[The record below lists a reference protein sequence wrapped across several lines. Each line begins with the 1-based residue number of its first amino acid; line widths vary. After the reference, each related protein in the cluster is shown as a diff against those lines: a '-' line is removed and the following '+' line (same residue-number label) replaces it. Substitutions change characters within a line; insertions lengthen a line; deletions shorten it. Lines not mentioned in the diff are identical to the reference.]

1 MKTGRLLTI
10 AFVLSLTVASVC
22 SANETQWLGVQM
34 RDGRPGLPFKAL
46 AAWMGATQYQ
56 QTENGD
62 ITMSLGGRE
71 LRLRVDERAAVV
83 RAKKVE
89 LREPLFEVNG
99 VVYLPISTVRPLFW
113 ADAQWISD
121 KREATV
127 IHPRTQ
133 ERLVLTDKGRQTID
147 LASHYKSL
155 YGAANLDGLQRLL
168 KAEPDRVNARVGEWE
183 EEYGFTLLHLA
194 ARHGHL
200 EVAELLLKL
209 GADVN
214 DCQISAEADVKP
226 QDQEQALTPLHL
238 AARHNHPGMVK
249 LLLANG
255 ADVNAVTRYAEPRG
269 KKAKNIHNGVTALKL
284 AARCGFVDVVELLL
298 KHKADPNL
306 AVQGGAPA
314 DYPPVQMSALSW
326 AARYNDVAIGRM
338 LLEHGAQTEPRDWLG
353 GTALSWAARYGN
365 DESVTLLLA
374 HKANV
379 NAEDGAGL
387 TPRRWAMRN
396 GFSKTAELL
405 AKHGG
410 LAKAPPAA
418 TAVVFVTNPLD
429 VCDPSTKPTKEQLI
443 DTVSAFGSAG
453 EYEPL
458 TFSVRAIKSLKAVN
472 VEIGDLKSK
481 TAVIP
486 RNRIDLRMVSTF
498 NRWLRADN
506 PVKTEYFLDRF
517 DTVDIAEDRTQ
528 RFWLTVHVPDDT
540 PPGTYNAPLTIRAG
554 NDLLKTLTVQFEVLA
569 IDLSPPDGM
578 NYFQYSNPAALARDR
593 QTPEYNEKI
602 LRDMKAH
609 GMTTLTAGG
618 WLQSVNEIDGPHA
631 QRLGVNVETAMKT
644 GLIPTGGTAVWC
656 YGLQYVNEKL
666 LEEILLEARKRKW
679 PRLSLYLVDEPGGER
694 VNKVLER
701 MRTVSAIRRKHPDIP
716 FRTITTTT
724 LDSDFTNGTINGG
737 VGHFY
742 DILVAHAPN
751 VTPKLVEE
759 ARRLGKQVWTYQCQ
773 VAPGPG
779 HHAAFNR
786 YYFGYWAWK
795 SGISGCSF
803 YMYCSRAYTS
813 RNSNTGTGPK
823 LTQRAWWE
831 IPAEHRDEYIPR
843 FALVR
848 LDPEGPVP
856 SLGWEAV
863 REGVDD
869 YRYLITLKKAIAKA
883 RKDGRIRAADQ
894 AQRAILEL
902 EDRID
907 LSSQKRSTDAAMKR
921 YHKQGAMALWYR
933 PPPQDDISTTDYN
946 SFRRRIADQ
955 IVQLSRDAKAN

>member
-1 MKTGRLLTI
+1 MKTRRLLTI
-10 AFVLSLTVASVC
+10 AFVLSVAAATVS
-22 SANETQWLGVQM
+22 SADETRWQGVQM
-34 RDGRPGLPFKAL
+34 RGGRPGLPFKAL
-46 AAWMGATQYQ
+46 ATWMGATQYQ
-56 QTENGD
+56 RSDSGE
-62 ITMSLGGRE
+62 ITMLLGGRE
-71 LRLRVDERAAVV
+71 TKVRVDDRTAVV
-83 RAKKVE
+83 RGRTVE
-89 LREPLFEVNG
+89 LRAPLFEVDG
-99 VVYLPISTVRPLFW
+99 VVYLPVSTVRTLFW
-113 ADAQWISD
+113 ADARWISD
-121 KREATV
+121 KGQASV
-127 IHPRTQ
+127 VHPRTHEQ
-133 ERLVLTDKGRQTID
+133 LVLTDKGRHQAD
-147 LASHYKSL
+147 LVSQYKSL
-155 YGAANLDGLQRLL
+155 YDAANLDELQRAL
-168 KAEPDRVNARVGEWE
+168 KAEPGRVTARVGEWE

-214 DCQISAEADVKP
+214 DCQISAEENVEPK
-226 QDQEQALTPLHL
+226 DQEQALTPLHL
-238 AARHNHPGMVK
+238 AARHNHPAMVK

-255 ADVNAVTRYAEPRG
+255 ADVNAVTHYAVPRG

-284 AARCGFVDVVELLL
+284 AAQCGFVDVVQLLL
-298 KHKADPNL
+298 KDKADPNL

-326 AARYNDVAIGRM
+326 AARYNDVAISRM
-338 LLEHGAQTEPRDWLG
+338 LLEHGARTEPRDWLG

-374 HKANV
+374 HKADV
-379 NAEDGAGL
+379 NAEDRAGL

-396 GFSKTAELL
+396 GFPKTAELL

-410 LAKAPPAA
+410 LAKTPPAA
-418 TAVVFVTNPLD
+418 KAVVFVTNPLD
-429 VCDPSTKPTKEQLI
+429 VCDPSTQPTKEQLS
-443 DTVSAFGSAG
+443 DTVAAFGSRG

-458 TFSVRAIKSLKAVN
+458 TFSVRAIKDLKAVN
-472 VEIGDLKSK
+472 VEVGELKSK
-481 TAVIP
+481 SAVIP
-486 RNRIDLRMVSTF
+486 PSQIDLRMVSTF

-517 DTVDIAEDRTQ
+517 EAVDIATDKTQ
-528 RFWLTVHVPDDT
+528 RFWLTVHVPYDA
-540 PPGTYNAPLTIRAG
+540 PPGIYKAPIMIREG
-554 NDLLKTLTVQFEVLA
+554 DQLLRTLTMQFEVLA

-578 NYFQYSNPAALARDR
+578 NYFQYSNPAALARNR

-609 GMTTLTAGG
+609 GMTTFTAGG

-631 QRLGVNVETAMKT
+631 QRLGVNVEGAMKT
-644 GLIPTGGTAVWC
+644 GLIPPGGTAVWC

-666 LEEILLEARKRKW
+666 LEEILFEARKRKW

-701 MRTVSAIRRKHPDIP
+701 MRTIAALRRKHPELP

-724 LDSDFTNGTINGG
+724 LDSDFRNGTINGG

-751 VTPKLVEE
+751 VTPTLVEE

-831 IPAEHRDEYIPR
+831 IPEEHRDQYIPR

-883 RKDGRIRAADQ
+883 RKDGRTKAADQ
-894 AQRAILEL
+894 AQRAILEV

-946 SFRRRIADQ
+946 SFRRRIANQ
-955 IVQLSRDAKAN
+955 IVQLTGDRKAN